1 MIDRAHE
8 LVAPVQT
15 PGSSLRE
22 RLAAAAALIGAPIVV
37 TDDATW
43 EVTSRGIRVGLGYFA
58 ARGHSESESSA
69 LALLELWGAVRFPK
83 LAPERARRRD
93 SILNQRPELAPLLDV
108 TLRLQ
113 AAAEL
118 LTVLPSMREAL
129 TAAAYRSLPAS
140 LLEWPR
146 HLQWA
151 GLLLQTGL
159 AGPSNV
165 GFGGGTQGVDPSV
178 AEEWRRLQRGGAAGT
193 DPVRRAI
200 APDPTRAPLLRWER
214 VLALVLPPF
223 DRLRALDLAD
233 RGIGQTDQHSPSSD
247 SGGDDD
253 EPSLDDAVS
262 AGSSAGDDDAE
273 ANRASDESSASAPS
287 APPDATSDRARAG
300 DGQDRTEGADLFAAE
315 QAGFVQTILA
325 TPMPAEGA
333 LLLDNFDLPE
343 DARAESADVERGRA
357 AGSGN
362 QSGAASAL
370 DYAQRVH
377 DLSEAIER
385 MRDVWARVITE
396 RVAER
401 RLPGRRASD
410 AGDTLHTESLAGAVA
425 QAIAGVPRPHAF
437 VHRESRPRRTQR
449 AGSTDYVLLVDRS
462 ASMQGLA
469 AASASDAALIMI
481 EALAGAER
489 DIAHAETQH
498 GIDLELDIRTAL
510 VVFDAQAIVVKP
522 LSRGLDDAVRHE
534 LVSAIRSPR
543 GSTNDGLALHEA
555 ARQLGVSRVFAGSD
569 APRSDVP
576 ASDGI
581 ERRRIVLFIGDGG
594 SNDPVLAA
602 RELRRLHE
610 AGVQVIGI
618 GIGSDEI
625 VERFAPTSRRVD
637 DPRTLPEILYQL
649 VVEELA

>member
-1 MIDRAHE
+1 MVDRAHE
-8 LVAPVQT
+8 PLAPAQT

-22 RLAAAAALIGAPIVV
+22 RLAAAAALIGAPILV

-43 EVTSRGIRVGLGYFA
+43 EVTPRGIRVGLGYFA

-69 LALLELWGAVRFPK
+69 LALLELWGAVRFPRRS
-83 LAPERARRRD
+83 PERARRRD
-93 SILNQRPELAPLLDV
+93 SILHQRPELAPLLDV

-118 LTVLPSMREAL
+118 LTVMPSMREAL
-129 TAAAYRSLPAS
+129 TTAAYRSLPVS

-146 HLQWA
+146 HLQWV
-151 GLLLQTGL
+151 GLLLQAGL
-159 AGPSNV
+159 SGPAAGS
-165 GFGGGTQGVDPSV
+165 FGGGAEGVDPSV
-178 AEEWRRLQRGGAAGT
+178 AEEWRRLQRGGAIGA
-193 DPVRRAI
+193 DPLRRAI

-214 VLALVLPPF
+214 VLALVLPAF
-223 DRLRALDLAD
+223 DRLRDLDRAD
-233 RGIGQTDQHSPSSD
+233 RGIGTTDQPSPTSESSD
-247 SGGDDD
+247 DGEPSVEDAASAGGGADDD
-253 EPSLDDAVS
+253 
-262 AGSSAGDDDAE
+262 E

-300 DGQDRTEGADLFAAE
+300 DGQDRAEGADLFAAE

-333 LLLDNFDLPE
+333 LLLEDFELPE
-343 DARAESADVERGRA
+343 DARAEPADVERGRA

-401 RLPGRRASD
+401 RLPGRRASGS
-410 AGDTLHTESLAGAVA
+410 GDTLHTDSLATAVA
-425 QAIAGVPRPHAF
+425 QAIAGVPHPNAF
-437 VHRESRPRRTQR
+437 VQRETRPRRTRR

-469 AASASDAALIMI
+469 ASSASDAALIMI

-489 DIAHAETQH
+489 DIAHAEAQH
-498 GIDLELDIRTAL
+498 GIDLDLDIRTAL

-522 LSRGLDDAVRHE
+522 LSRGLDDEVRHE
-534 LVSAIRSPR
+534 MVTAIRSPR

-555 ARQLGVSRVFAGSD
+555 ARQLGLSRVVSGSG
-569 APRSDVP
+569 ARHSDH
-576 ASDGI
+576 ATSDGI

-610 AGVQVIGI
+610 ASVHVVGI

-637 DPRTLPEILYQL
+637 DPRMLPEILYQL